1 MAIRLPKFLQDR
13 TRRLNRRRVKSDA
26 AYVMCWLQQALR
38 SNDNPILDVAVTI
51 GNQLSLPVVVYHGLD
66 NRYPHA
72 SHRLHRFILEA
83 SQSLETGL
91 QDRRL
96 RFCRYVRRPDK
107 RIPGLV
113 YRLADLAACI
123 VTDDMPTFVASRQ
136 AESVADRAEVPVF
149 AVDAACLVPMNSF
162 PDRLEA
168 TKDFRAAHRPQRDQ
182 YLSDPTD
189 VQPTVRK
196 YTKKLCFEHDAI
208 GDYTSRRLD
217 TFIKRCG
224 VDMSLP
230 AVQSFPGDRT
240 TAVKRMASAIDRIV
254 PRYKWTRNNPSL
266 DDSTT
271 KLSPY
276 LHFGVLGPREITQ
289 QVNNADLHSAAR
301 WKFLDELLTWRE
313 YYHHLARHSDDP
325 AAYSQVPAWGRKT
338 LDDHS
343 SDQRPAI
350 YTLSQLLHAETDD
363 EVWNAAQ
370 RQFTLDG
377 WMHNNLRMYWVKQI
391 IKWTETPEEAWDAA
405 CYLNDRLSLD
415 GRDPSTYGGI
425 QWGFGRSKRGY
436 REIPVYGWVPPKSAT
451 ALRKRAG
458 VIDWIDRMNARA
470 MIRVDMKTGDPR

>member
-1 MAIRLPKFLQDR
+1 MAVRLPKLLQDR
-13 TRRLNRRRVKSDA
+13 TRRLNRRRVKSNGS
-26 AYVMCWLQQALR
+26 YVMCWLQQALR
-38 SNDNPILDVAVTI
+38 SHDNPILDAAITI
-51 GNQLSLPVVVYHGLD
+51 GNQLDLPVVVYHGLD

-72 SHRLHRFILEA
+72 SHRIHRFILEA
-83 SQSLETGL
+83 SQSLESGL
-91 QDRRL
+91 RQRRL

-107 RIPGLV
+107 RLPGLV
-113 YRLADLAACI
+113 YQMADAAACI
-123 VTDDMPTFVASRQ
+123 VTDDMPTFVAKRQ
-136 AESVADRAEVPVF
+136 AESVAQRMKIPVF
-149 AVDAACLVPMNSF
+149 AVDAACLVPMNLL

-168 TKDFRAAHRPQRDQ
+168 TKAFRAAHRPLRVD
-182 YLSDPTD
+182 YIDGPVD
-189 VQPTVRK
+189 IQPTVRK
-196 YTKKLCFEHDAI
+196 FTKKLCFEHDAI
-208 GDYTSRRLD
+208 GDYSTRRLD
-217 TFIKRCG
+217 TFIGGCG

-230 AVQSFPGDRT
+230 PAKNFSGDRA
-240 TAVKRMASAIDRIV
+240 TALERLTDSVNKIV

-276 LHFGVLGPREITQ
+276 LHFGVLGPREVAL
-289 QVNNADLHSAAR
+289 QVNEADIHSAAR

-313 YYHHLARHSDDP
+313 YYHHLARHSDQPD
-325 AAYSQVPAWGRKT
+325 AYAQVPHWGRKT
-338 LDDHS
+338 LADHAG
-343 SDQRPAI
+343 DERPAI
-350 YTLSQLLHAETDD
+350 YTLSQLLHAETND

-436 REIPVYGWVPPKSAT
+436 RETAIYGWVPPKSAT
-451 ALRKRAG
+451 TLRKRAG
-458 VIDWIDRMNARA
+458 VTEWIAKMNERT
-470 MIRVDMKTGDPR
+470 MIRVDMKKSDPR